1 MNDTVCHQRSMR
13 RDVELVV
20 VVPLDVVVV
29 VVSVIPVLDRVSK
42 TANDS
47 KNIVLTLG
55 NGYSSSLGY
64 RISLR

>member
-1 MNDTVCHQRSMR
+1 MR

-42 TANDS
+42 TAWIQ
-47 KNIVLTLG
+47 K
-55 NGYSSSLGY
+55 
-64 RISLR
+64 ISRSPLAMVIRARWDTG